1 MDQVRGVRKP
11 QQRSYAV
18 NQAADANR
26 AEPQRRFWDV
36 RGKLADDLARVPT
49 PGAAAW
55 PRPLAGLVA
64 GLWAALMSWLVFAGV
79 VLVGWVFAPLG
90 SGGFADVMRASGGIW
105 IIADGGVLHWQGAT
119 LSLTPLLATLVILL
133 FQRRAGTWL
142 VAAVDIFEPRAA
154 LVPLGYAVLAS
165 ASAHAL
171 AVASVMNATLVVP
184 LWRSMLGGAV
194 VGALG
199 FAWGISRAIGVG
211 VPTAL
216 ALTVRVMRRFVI
228 GMTAAAV
235 LTVLLLAV
243 LHRGTFADV
252 LGAVAGDGISTVQV
266 LLLCAAYV
274 PTTIGWAAAVLLG
287 PGFSLGAGTVVSV
300 TGVHLGALP
309 PVPLLALV
317 PDSLPA
323 SVAVLLLVP
332 ALIAVWATRGALVA
346 PAWKSVVAGVGAG
359 ALVGALVG
367 LTVAGGMG
375 PGRLTM
381 VGAIWWQ
388 LAGACAGWLLLGFG
402 VHAGWAWVRNRLR
415 GARNSDDIDAGKLQ
429 T

>member
-1 MDQVRGVRKP
+1 
-11 QQRSYAV
+11 
-18 NQAADANR
+18 
-26 AEPQRRFWDV
+26 
-36 RGKLADDLARVPT
+36 
-49 PGAAAW
+49 
-55 PRPLAGLVA
+55 
-64 GLWAALMSWLVFAGV
+64 
-79 VLVGWVFAPLG
+79 
-90 SGGFADVMRASGGIW
+90 
-105 IIADGGVLHWQGAT
+105 
-119 LSLTPLLATLVILL
+119 
-133 FQRRAGTWL
+133 
-142 VAAVDIFEPRAA
+142 
-154 LVPLGYAVLAS
+154 
-165 ASAHAL
+165 
-171 AVASVMNATLVVP
+171 MNATLVVP

-194 VGALG
+194 VGGLG

-266 LLLCAAYV
+266 LFLCAAYV
-274 PTTIGWAAAVLLG
+274 PTTVGWAAAVLLG

-346 PAWKSVVAGVGAG
+346 PAWKSVVAGVGTG

-367 LTVAGGMG
+367 LTLAGGMG